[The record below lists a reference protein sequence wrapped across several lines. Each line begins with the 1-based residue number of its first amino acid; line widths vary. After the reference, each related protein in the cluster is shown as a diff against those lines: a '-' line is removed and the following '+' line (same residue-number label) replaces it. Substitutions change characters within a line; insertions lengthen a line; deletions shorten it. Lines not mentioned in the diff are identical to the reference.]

1 MALIYQYFNTILYY
15 LVCYITK
22 TLNIPVYDHF
32 TTITVIFVRYT
43 VTSYVIALFL
53 QSIINDKRS

>member
-1 MALIYQYFNTILYY
+1 MII
-15 LVCYITK
+15 I
-22 TLNIPVYDHF
+22 

-53 QSIINDKRS
+53 QSIINDNRS